1 MPWNAEV
8 PDNDLPA
15 LPPVG
20 LDLEPKPVLKATV
33 EARAAL
39 ATLAQAG
46 QLLPHPHILI
56 HAVPLLE
63 AQASSEIE
71 NIVTT
76 ADELFKHVESGGG
89 DHATKEAL
97 RDRAALF
104 AGVHSIRE
112 RPLTAATA
120 ARICS
125 ALQGREMTV
134 RAVPGTRI
142 ANPTT
147 REVVYAPPEG
157 ADLIREKLSAWERF
171 IHADDDLDPLVRM
184 AVAHYQFEAIHPFHD
199 GNGRT
204 GRVINILMLI
214 QAGLLPD
221 PILYLSR
228 AIIDRKN
235 DYYRLLRGV
244 SAEGAWIEWIL
255 YMIDAVRVSATSTT
269 RKISAIRTCQ
279 EEIAERA
286 RCNPGRPRR
295 PVPGSPVRAAL
306 LPHQHSR
313 RPMRRLAS
321 DRVIVAARP
330 CRRRV
335 AEQRQSRSRTAL
347 RQPRALGRPDASG
360 VIVGPSTRPLRARLP
375 PSRLPS
381 FPPVGGRVVG
391 KNARGDRDV
400 GQVAELPQLLG
411 SA

>member
-1 MPWNAEV
+1 MPWGPEV
-8 PDNDLPA
+8 PFNDLPP
-15 LPPVG
+15 LPPEGV
-20 LDLEPKPVLKATV
+20 DLEPRAVLKATV
-33 EARAAL
+33 DARTAL

-46 QLLPHPHILI
+46 RLLPNPNILI

-97 RDRAALF
+97 RYRNALF
-104 AGVHSIRE
+104 AGVDAIRS

-120 ARICS
+120 ASVCS
-125 ALQGREMTV
+125 ELHGRQMDV

-157 ADLIREKLSAWERF
+157 VDLIRTKLSEWERF
-171 IHADDDLDPLVRM
+171 VHAEDDLDPLVRM

-214 QAGLLPD
+214 EAGLLDD

-235 DYYRLLRGV
+235 DYYRLLRAVTAG
-244 SAEGAWIEWIL
+244 GAWADWIL
-255 YMIDAVRVSATSTT
+255 YMLDIVRESAQSTT
-269 RKISAIRTCQ
+269 RKIEAIRACQ
-279 EEIAERA
+279 DNIADRARAATPGGRDAEFLAVLFEQPYCRINTVAER
-286 RCNPGRPRR
+286 CD
-295 PVPGSPVRAAL
+295 V
-306 LPHQHSR
+306 SR
-313 RPMRRLAS
+313 
-321 DRVIVAARP
+321 
-330 CRRRV
+330 
-335 AEQRQSRSRTAL
+335 QT
-347 RQPRALGRPDASG
+347 ASG
-360 VIVGPSTRPLRARLP
+360 WLHALVVAGLLSDVKVGRELLFVNHEFLEVLTR
-375 PSRLPS
+375 S
-381 FPPVGGRVVG
+381 
-391 KNARGDRDV
+391 
-400 GQVAELPQLLG
+400 E
-411 SA
+411 